1 MTGLE
6 FRPCLLPRRRRC
18 LFDMASC
25 VFMECVEKEEGD
37 GFWAQRR
44 KKRVK
49 KERGWRGCVGQRR
62 QVLRQG
68 ISTTSGLLIRGSSA
82 RVSSAL
88 RLISKRGKGW
98 WTRFLFAARQ
108 PWVSRRCR
116 EPESPFFNSKNEY
129 VNNTR

>member
-1 MTGLE
+1 MTRLE

-49 KERGWRGCVGQRR
+49 KREEGGEGVWDSADTYYARVF
-62 QVLRQG
+62 
-68 ISTTSGLLIRGSSA
+68 TSGLLIREGIIGEGIVGA
-82 RVSSAL
+82 EV
-88 RLISKRGKGW
+88 SKRGKGW
-98 WTRFLFAARQ
+98 CMRFSFRRSPALGVA
-108 PWVSRRCR
+108 PVSRARINR
-116 EPESPFFNSKNEY
+116 LFSIPKTN
-129 VNNTR
+129 V